1 MEFMSKGMLQVL
13 MVTYLKNVI
22 VGFSEVTTGKAT
34 MLTADNLFTI
44 RDKKETR
51 LLDKERVI
59 VFHDTVAQLLFM
71 ST

>member
-1 MEFMSKGMLQVL
+1 MKFMSKGMLQVS
-13 MVTYLKNVI
+13 MVMYLKNVI
-22 VGFSEVTTGKAT
+22 AGFSEVITGKAT
-34 MLTADNLFTI
+34 MLAADYLFTI
-44 RDKKETR
+44 IDKKETR